1 VKALP
6 LWLIAGL
13 ATLWAAALL
22 VLGPQPRYPEG
33 TRAWMDRLDADG
45 DQRISPEEF
54 SKAAR
59 YPEDLELYDV
69 DQDGHLSLWE
79 LEVLLLWT
87 DPSWAEA
94 TPA

>member
-1 VKALP
+1 VKVLP

-13 ATLWAAALL
+13 ATLCAAALL
-22 VLGPQPRYPEG
+22 VQGPRPRHPEG
-33 TRAWMDRLDADG
+33 TRAWMRRLDADG
-45 DQRISPEEF
+45 DQRLSPEEF
-54 SKAAR
+54 RHTAR
-59 YPEDLELYDV
+59 YPEDLELYDL

-87 DPSWAEA
+87 DPGWAEA